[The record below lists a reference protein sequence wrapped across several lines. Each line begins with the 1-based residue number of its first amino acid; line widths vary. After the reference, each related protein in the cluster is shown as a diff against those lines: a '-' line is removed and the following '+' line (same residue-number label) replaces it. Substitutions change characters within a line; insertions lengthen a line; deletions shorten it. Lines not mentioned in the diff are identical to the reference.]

1 MGGDSA
7 RQSESRDYALESSIV
22 DRRPR
27 LVDASRSRRA
37 RGIRGRIKTRARTMS
52 CDFAKSRRGVR
63 ARGRVVGVSSP
74 RARND
79 LMGVCGIKYVNV
91 HFNQRVV
98 IHRAVV

>member
-1 MGGDSA
+1 
-7 RQSESRDYALESSIV
+7 
-22 DRRPR
+22 
-27 LVDASRSRRA
+27 
-37 RGIRGRIKTRARTMS
+37 MS

-79 LMGVCGIKYVNV
+79 LIRVCGIKYVNV